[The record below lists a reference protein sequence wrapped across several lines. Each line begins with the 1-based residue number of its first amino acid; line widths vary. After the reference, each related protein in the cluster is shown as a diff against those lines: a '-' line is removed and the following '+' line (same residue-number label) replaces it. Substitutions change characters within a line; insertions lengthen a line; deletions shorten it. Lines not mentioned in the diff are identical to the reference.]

1 MIRYLRHLA
10 APLALMLSAAACSPT
25 IVPLT
30 LRDPAEPLFVRV
42 LEGTASERAEA
53 LAAMK
58 KEHPDSPWTS
68 RARTAA
74 ELLRTRDTLQ
84 QKVKQAE
91 HEKGALQQE
100 KTVCQQDYQG
110 LQQESSRLREDL
122 DKLKKLLIDMEK
134 RATK

>member
-1 MIRYLRHLA
+1 MIRYLTA
-10 APLALMLSAAACSPT
+10 VFALALTTTACSPT

-30 LRDPAEPLFVRV
+30 VRDPAEPLFVRV
-42 LEGTASERAEA
+42 LEGTASERTEA

-58 KEHPDSPWTS
+58 KEYPDSPWTS

-74 ELLRTRDTLQ
+74 ELLRSRDALS

-91 HEKGALQQE
+91 QEKGVLQQE
-100 KTVCQQDYQG
+100 KTVCQQDNQG
-110 LQQESSRLREDL
+110 LQQETSRLREDL

-134 RATK
+134 RAAK